1 MITFLTILCSLGI
14 LMLITILTGEFFADR
29 NKESKFSIW
38 WRKHI
43 VGCYEDIDF
52 QMRTLVEIEL
62 DYIRDI
68 IEYFCRYYTTMY
80 INKPPSLEI
89 TNLISK
95 QINDR
100 LLITNL
106 IIDYKVQVNIYPK
119 DEMRDSII
127 DNILE
132 DKNILEDNVVVYYQ
146 RRRGDSIKELKYKI

>member
-1 MITFLTILCSLGI
+1 
-14 LMLITILTGEFFADR
+14 
-29 NKESKFSIW
+29 
-38 WRKHI
+38 
-43 VGCYEDIDF
+43 
-52 QMRTLVEIEL
+52 MRTLVEIEL

-106 IIDYKVQVNIYPK
+106 IVDYKVDVNIYPK
-119 DEMRDSII
+119 DEMRESII

-132 DKNILEDNVVVYYQ
+132 DKSILEDNIVVYYQ
-146 RRRGDSIKELKYKI
+146 RMRADKINEIKYKI

>member
-1 MITFLTILCSLGI
+1 
-14 LMLITILTGEFFADR
+14 
-29 NKESKFSIW
+29 
-38 WRKHI
+38 
-43 VGCYEDIDF
+43 
-52 QMRTLVEIEL
+52 MRTLVEIEL

-80 INKPPSLEI
+80 INKSPSLEI

-106 IIDYKVQVNIYPK
+106 IIDYKVDVNIYLK
-119 DEMRDSII
+119 DEMRGSII

-132 DKNILEDNVVVYYQ
+132 DKSILEDNVVVYYQ
-146 RRRGDSIKELKYKI
+146 LRRGDSIKELKYKI

>member
-14 LMLITILTGEFFADR
+14 LMLISILTGEFFADR
-29 NKESKFSIW
+29 NKKSKFSIW

-52 QMRTLVEIEL
+52 QMRTLVEIESE
-62 DYIRDI
+62 YIRDVI
-68 IEYFCRYYTTMY
+68 LFFCREYTT
-80 INKPPSLEI
+80 IFNKISIENI
-89 TNLISK
+89 SYRVSK

-100 LLITNL
+100 LLTKNL
-106 IIDYKVQVNIYPK
+106 ISDYKVQVNIHPK

-132 DKNILEDNVVVYYQ
+132 DKSILEDNIIVYYQ
-146 RRRGDSIKELKYKI
+146 RRRGDKINEIKYKI

>member
-1 MITFLTILCSLGI
+1 
-14 LMLITILTGEFFADR
+14 
-29 NKESKFSIW
+29 
-38 WRKHI
+38 
-43 VGCYEDIDF
+43 
-52 QMRTLVEIEL
+52 MRTLVEIEL

-80 INKPPSLEI
+80 INNPESLINQQWIEI

-106 IIDYKVQVNIYPK
+106 IVDYKVKVNIHTK
-119 DEMRDSII
+119 DEKRDSVI

-132 DKNILEDNVVVYYQ
+132 DKSILEDNIVVYYQ
-146 RRRGDSIKELKYKI
+146 RRRADKINEIKYKI